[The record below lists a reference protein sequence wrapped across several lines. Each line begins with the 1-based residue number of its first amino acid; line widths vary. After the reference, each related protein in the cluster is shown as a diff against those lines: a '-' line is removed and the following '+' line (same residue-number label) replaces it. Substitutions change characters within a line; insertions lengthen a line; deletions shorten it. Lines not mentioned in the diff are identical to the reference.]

1 MQGLRKHWCQYYD
14 DHSFIEYD
22 EHKKRYKKII
32 VMRCMICGNERYEY
46 EYLTDRVDREDKHS
60 AKRK

>member
-1 MQGLRKHWCQYYD
+1 MQGLRKHRCQYYD

-46 EYLTDRVDREDKHS
+46 EYLSNRVVKEGVS
-60 AKRK
+60 NA